1 MEYKKALNI
10 LLKMLNKYSFTT
22 EEKDAMITAV
32 GTLDCG
38 SLMDNRFKGIIKS
51 RKKKQAKDLEL

>member
-1 MEYKKALNI
+1 MEYKKALSV

-22 EEKDAMITAV
+22 EEKEAMNTAV

-38 SLMDNRFKGIIKS
+38 SLMDTRFKGIMKS
-51 RKKKQAKDLEL
+51 RKKKQAKDLKL